1 MKIFSAKTHSSVCC
15 RTPIAFTLAEILIT
29 VGIIGIVAAI
39 TISTLM
45 NNFKKNEYASA
56 LKNSFAQT
64 NQVLSLMAQ
73 DHGCVDDLKCT
84 GLFDNGVSND
94 TLGKEFVKYFKILK
108 DCGATTNQKC
118 WADKINNFYDGSS
131 TSILYIN
138 ANNHYKFVTIDGV
151 SYAIHNYGKNCDQDW
166 GNSVVPYMQQTC
178 AELIIDVNGVK
189 GPNCK
194 GRDAFWFY
202 ITNKKGARLYPT
214 GGRGDNISGWW
225 KNANPVRCSAGGTKN
240 GYYCS
245 GRLIE
250 ENWVMNY

>member
-1 MKIFSAKTHSSVCC
+1 MKIFSAKIGSCTRFCLKK
-15 RTPIAFTLAEILIT
+15 AFTLAEIIIT
-29 VGIIGIVAAI
+29 VGIIGIIAAI

-56 LKNSFAQT
+56 LKNSFAQF
-64 NQVLSLMAQ
+64 NQVLAIMAQ
-73 DHGCVDDLKCT
+73 EHGCVDDLKCT
-84 GLFDNGVSND
+84 GLFANGVSND
-94 TLGKEFVKYFKILK
+94 TMGKEFVKYFKILK
-108 DCGATTNQKC
+108 DCGVTTNQKC
-118 WADKINNFYDGSS
+118 WADKMNNFYDGTS

-138 ANNHYKFVTIDGV
+138 AYNHYKFVTIDGV
-151 SYAIHNYGKNCDQDW
+151 SYAINNYGKNCEQDW
-166 GNSVVPYMQQTC
+166 GNAAVPYMQGTC
-178 AELIIDVNGVK
+178 AELIIDVNGAK
-189 GPNCK
+189 GPNYR

-225 KNANPVRCSAGGTKN
+225 KNANPVRCSASGAKN

-250 ENWVMNY
+250 EGWVMNY